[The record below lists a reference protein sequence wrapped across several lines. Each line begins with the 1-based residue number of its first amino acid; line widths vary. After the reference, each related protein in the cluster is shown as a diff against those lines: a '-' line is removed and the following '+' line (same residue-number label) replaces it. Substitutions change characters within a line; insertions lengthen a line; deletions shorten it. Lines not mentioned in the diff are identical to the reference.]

1 MPKWEKMRCSKCGRE
16 RRENEFF
23 KLKTGERFDI
33 CKSCL
38 TMNIDNRKPETFL
51 WILEKF
57 DVPYVERIWVE
68 MTNETYLRD
77 PAKFGPASVIG
88 KYIRSMNM
96 HQYKDYGFADS
107 DKINNEHKRER
118 EIAQQA
124 LSQKNLEMLKWQ
136 LEQGLITQGEYDLRT
151 DSVDNITTLQT
162 FNDLIIPDD
171 AANDSE
177 DPQEPIAAH
186 EQPTDSSSLGF
197 IPDFQEER
205 SRAIESE
212 LTDEDIKYLTLKW
225 GTFYQISEMVKMEEL
240 FQKYASEYEMNVD
253 REEVLEKLCK
263 VSLKMDNALD
273 MDDFAGYQRL
283 SQTFDQM
290 RKSAKFT
297 EAQNKEEQT
306 RDLDSIGELV
316 NFIEREGGII
326 PQFENNEEYPQDK
339 IDYTI
344 KDMQRYV
351 TRLVKEEL
359 GLGDLIESYIE
370 RLEKNK
376 QDSMEDILNEDFRDD
391 AEKAEA
397 EPRQKTF
404 QEIYLEEINP
414 ESIRLADGDYL

>member
-177 DPQEPIAAH
+177 DPQEPIAAQ
-186 EQPTDSSSLGF
+186 EQPIDSSSLGF

-225 GTFYQISEMVKMEEL
+225 GTFYKISEMVKMEEL

-316 NFIEREGGII
+316 NFVEREGGII

>member
-171 AANDSE
+171 AADDSE
-177 DPQEPIAAH
+177 DPQEPIAA
-186 EQPTDSSSLGF
+186 QPTDSSSLGF

-225 GTFYQISEMVKMEEL
+225 GTFYKISEMVKMEEL

-316 NFIEREGGII
+316 NFVEREGGII
-326 PQFENNEEYPQDK
+326 PQFENDEEYPQDK

-376 QDSMEDILNEDFRDD
+376 QDSMADILNEDFRDD

>member
-177 DPQEPIAAH
+177 DPQEPIAA
-186 EQPTDSSSLGF
+186 QPTDSSSLGF

-225 GTFYQISEMVKMEEL
+225 GTFYKISEMVKMEEL

-316 NFIEREGGII
+316 NFVEREGGII
-326 PQFENNEEYPQDK
+326 PQFENDEEYAQDK

>member
-1 MPKWEKMRCSKCGRE
+1 
-16 RRENEFF
+16 
-23 KLKTGERFDI
+23 
-33 CKSCL
+33 
-38 TMNIDNRKPETFL
+38 MNIDNRKPETFL

-162 FNDLIIPDD
+162 FNDLIIPDED
-171 AANDSE
+171 AANDDE
-177 DPQEPIAAH
+177 DLQEPTAA
-186 EQPTDSSSLGF
+186 QPTDSSSLGF

-225 GTFYQISEMVKMEEL
+225 GTFYKISEMVKMEEL

-316 NFIEREGGII
+316 NFVEREGGII
-326 PQFENNEEYPQDK
+326 PQFENDEEYPQDK

-376 QDSMEDILNEDFRDD
+376 QNSMDDILNEDFRDD

>member
-1 MPKWEKMRCSKCGRE
+1 MK
-16 RRENEFF
+16 
-23 KLKTGERFDI
+23 
-33 CKSCL
+33 
-38 TMNIDNRKPETFL
+38 
-51 WILEKF
+51 
-57 DVPYVERIWVE
+57 
-68 MTNETYLRD
+68 
-77 PAKFGPASVIG
+77 
-88 KYIRSMNM
+88 
-96 HQYKDYGFADS
+96 
-107 DKINNEHKRER
+107 
-118 EIAQQA
+118 
-124 LSQKNLEMLKWQ
+124 
-136 LEQGLITQGEYDLRT
+136 
-151 DSVDNITTLQT
+151 
-162 FNDLIIPDD
+162 
-171 AANDSE
+171 
-177 DPQEPIAAH
+177 
-186 EQPTDSSSLGF
+186 
-197 IPDFQEER
+197 
-205 SRAIESE
+205 
-212 LTDEDIKYLTLKW
+212 
-225 GTFYQISEMVKMEEL
+225 
-240 FQKYASEYEMNVD
+240 VD

-316 NFIEREGGII
+316 NFVEREGGII
-326 PQFENNEEYPQDK
+326 PQFENDEEYPQDK

-376 QDSMEDILNEDFRDD
+376 QDSMQDILNEDFRDD

>member
-177 DPQEPIAAH
+177 DPQESTAA
-186 EQPTDSSSLGF
+186 QPTDSSSLGF

-225 GTFYQISEMVKMEEL
+225 GTFYKISEMVKMEEL

-316 NFIEREGGII
+316 NFVEREGGII
-326 PQFENNEEYPQDK
+326 PQFENDEEYPQDK

>member
-177 DPQEPIAAH
+177 DLQESTAA
-186 EQPTDSSSLGF
+186 QPTDSSSLGF

-225 GTFYQISEMVKMEEL
+225 GTFYKISEMVKMEEL

-316 NFIEREGGII
+316 NFVEREGGII
-326 PQFENNEEYPQDK
+326 PQFENDEEYPQDK

-376 QDSMEDILNEDFRDD
+376 QNSMDDILNEDFRDD

>member
-177 DPQEPIAAH
+177 DPQEPIAA
-186 EQPTDSSSLGF
+186 QPTDSSSLGF

-225 GTFYQISEMVKMEEL
+225 GTFYKISEMVKMEEL

-316 NFIEREGGII
+316 NFVEREGGII
-326 PQFENNEEYPQDK
+326 PQFENDEEYPQDK

>member
-162 FNDLIIPDD
+162 FNDLIIPDED
-171 AANDSE
+171 AANDDE
-177 DPQEPIAAH
+177 DPQEPTAA
-186 EQPTDSSSLGF
+186 QPTDSSSLGF

-225 GTFYQISEMVKMEEL
+225 GTFYKISEMVKMEEL

-316 NFIEREGGII
+316 NFVEREGGII
-326 PQFENNEEYPQDK
+326 PQFENDDEYPQDK

-376 QDSMEDILNEDFRDD
+376 QNSMDDILNEDFRDD

>member
-177 DPQEPIAAH
+177 NPQEPIAA
-186 EQPTDSSSLGF
+186 QPTDSSSLGF

-225 GTFYQISEMVKMEEL
+225 GTFYKISEMVKMEEL

-316 NFIEREGGII
+316 NFVEREGGII
-326 PQFENNEEYPQDK
+326 PQFENDEEYPQDK

>member
-1 MPKWEKMRCSKCGRE
+1 
-16 RRENEFF
+16 
-23 KLKTGERFDI
+23 
-33 CKSCL
+33 
-38 TMNIDNRKPETFL
+38 
-51 WILEKF
+51 
-57 DVPYVERIWVE
+57 
-68 MTNETYLRD
+68 
-77 PAKFGPASVIG
+77 
-88 KYIRSMNM
+88 M

-162 FNDLIIPDD
+162 FNDLIIPDED
-171 AANDSE
+171 AANDDE
-177 DPQEPIAAH
+177 DLQEPTAA
-186 EQPTDSSSLGF
+186 QPTDSSSLGF

-225 GTFYQISEMVKMEEL
+225 GTFYKISEMVKMEEL

-316 NFIEREGGII
+316 NFVEREGGII
-326 PQFENNEEYPQDK
+326 PQFENDEEYPQDK

-376 QDSMEDILNEDFRDD
+376 QNSMDDILNEDFRDD

>member
-1 MPKWEKMRCSKCGRE
+1 
-16 RRENEFF
+16 
-23 KLKTGERFDI
+23 
-33 CKSCL
+33 
-38 TMNIDNRKPETFL
+38 MNIDNRKPETFL

-162 FNDLIIPDD
+162 FNDLIIPDED
-171 AANDSE
+171 AANDDE
-177 DPQEPIAAH
+177 DPQEPTAA
-186 EQPTDSSSLGF
+186 QPTDSSSLGF

-225 GTFYQISEMVKMEEL
+225 GTFYKISEMVKMEEL

-316 NFIEREGGII
+316 NFVEREGGII
-326 PQFENNEEYPQDK
+326 PQFEKDEEYPQDK

-391 AEKAEA
+391 AEKAET

>member
-1 MPKWEKMRCSKCGRE
+1 
-16 RRENEFF
+16 
-23 KLKTGERFDI
+23 
-33 CKSCL
+33 
-38 TMNIDNRKPETFL
+38 MNIDNRKPETFL

-162 FNDLIIPDD
+162 FNDLIIPDED
-171 AANDSE
+171 AANDDE
-177 DPQEPIAAH
+177 DPQEPTAA
-186 EQPTDSSSLGF
+186 QPTDSSSLGF

-225 GTFYQISEMVKMEEL
+225 GTFYKISEMVKMEEL

-316 NFIEREGGII
+316 NFVEREGGII
-326 PQFENNEEYPQDK
+326 PQFENDEEYPQDK

-376 QDSMEDILNEDFRDD
+376 QNSMDDILNEDFRDD

>member
-57 DVPYVERIWVE
+57 NVPYVERIWVE

-177 DPQEPIAAH
+177 DSQEPIAA
-186 EQPTDSSSLGF
+186 QPTDSSSLGF

-225 GTFYQISEMVKMEEL
+225 GTFYKISEMVKMEEL

-316 NFIEREGGII
+316 NFVEREGGII
-326 PQFENNEEYPQDK
+326 PQFENDEEYPQDK